1 MDLGFQPPSNAYR
14 SIDQLNNEETLFP
27 LRTNVCEECFLVQT
41 EDYTARET
49 FFDDNYAYFSSTSQ
63 SWLEHAK
70 SFSEK
75 VIKEFGEPTQ
85 YLPPDP
91 ESGGG
96 KLIYNTK
103 KLGIKCVRTFE
114 VDESERVVGFSS
126 KGCF

>member
-1 MDLGFQPPSNAYR
+1 MIKKILIIILLIP
-14 SIDQLNNEETLFP
+14 
-27 LRTNVCEECFLVQT
+27 LVQGCQT
-41 EDYTARET
+41 VQNKTNNIIEKEEKY
-49 FFDDNYAYFSSTSQ
+49 
-63 SWLEHAK
+63 LEK
-70 SFSEK
+70 FINKKIEI
-75 VIKEFGEPTQ
+75 VIQEFGEPTQ

-103 KLGIKCVRTFE
+103 KLGIKCIRTFE

>member
-1 MDLGFQPPSNAYR
+1 MIKKILIVILLIPFFNGCQKVQDKTNNIVEKEEKYLEKFIHKK
-14 SIDQLNNEETLFP
+14 ID
-27 LRTNVCEECFLVQT
+27 
-41 EDYTARET
+41 
-49 FFDDNYAYFSSTSQ
+49 
-63 SWLEHAK
+63 
-70 SFSEK
+70 K
-75 VIKEFGEPTQ
+75 VIQEFGKPTQ
-85 YLPPDP
+85 YLTSEP

>member
-1 MDLGFQPPSNAYR
+1 MIKKI
-14 SIDQLNNEETLFP
+14 SITIMLLLMVQGCQTVQNKTNNIVEKEEK
-27 LRTNVCEECFLVQT
+27 
-41 EDYTARET
+41 Y
-49 FFDDNYAYFSSTSQ
+49 
-63 SWLEHAK
+63 LEKFIHK
-70 SFSEK
+70 KVEK
-75 VIKEFGEPTQ
+75 VIQEFGEPTQ
-85 YLPPDP
+85 YLSPDP

>member
-1 MDLGFQPPSNAYR
+1 MIKKI
-14 SIDQLNNEETLFP
+14 SIIILMLLAQGCQTIQNKTNDIVEKEEK
-27 LRTNVCEECFLVQT
+27 
-41 EDYTARET
+41 Y
-49 FFDDNYAYFSSTSQ
+49 
-63 SWLEHAK
+63 LEKFIHK
-70 SFSEK
+70 KIDK

-85 YLPPDP
+85 YLSPDP

>member
-1 MDLGFQPPSNAYR
+1 MIR
-14 SIDQLNNEETLFP
+14 KISITILMMLMVQGCQTVQNKTNSIVEKEEK
-27 LRTNVCEECFLVQT
+27 
-41 EDYTARET
+41 Y
-49 FFDDNYAYFSSTSQ
+49 
-63 SWLEHAK
+63 LEKFIHK
-70 SFSEK
+70 KVEK
-75 VIKEFGEPTQ
+75 VIQEFGEPTQ

>member
-1 MDLGFQPPSNAYR
+1 MIKKILNYNF
-14 SIDQLNNEETLFP
+14 IDTVVYGCQTVQDKTNNIVEKEEK
-27 LRTNVCEECFLVQT
+27 
-41 EDYTARET
+41 Y
-49 FFDDNYAYFSSTSQ
+49 
-63 SWLEHAK
+63 LEKFIHK
-70 SFSEK
+70 KIEK
-75 VIKEFGEPTQ
+75 VIQEFGEPTQ